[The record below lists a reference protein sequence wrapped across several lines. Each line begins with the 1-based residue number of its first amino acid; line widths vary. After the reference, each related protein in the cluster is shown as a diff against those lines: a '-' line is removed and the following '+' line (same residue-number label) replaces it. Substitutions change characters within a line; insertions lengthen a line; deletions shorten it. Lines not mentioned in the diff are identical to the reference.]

1 MADFDV
7 KEKRFEQDIEEYL
20 LAHGGY
26 QKGNPAAFNREKAL
40 DTGTFLSFIRTSQPK
55 QWERFEKIYGADS
68 ERQLIDRFCREV
80 KLVGLL
86 KVLRQGFTDRGIKF
100 RAVFWKPETSINE
113 TSQAQY
119 AANILHCTRQLHYSL
134 SNENSIDIVLFLNGI
149 PVVSMEL
156 KCQFTGQDTANA
168 IQQYKFD
175 RAGKDAIFEFKN
187 RVLVHFAVDLTNVY
201 MTTRLEGAK
210 TYFLPFNQG
219 SNGAGNVGG
228 KGNAGVNGG
237 PNGDLHVYVS
247 VRPHPLFE
255 RRGNDVWC
263 EMPITFTQ
271 AALGADVEVPTLD
284 ARSATTSTRAPSLGT
299 CSA

>member
-1 MADFDV
+1 MPDFDV
-7 KEKRFEQDIEEYL
+7 KEKRFEQDIEDYL
-20 LAHGGY
+20 TTYGGY

-40 DTGTFLSFIRTSQPK
+40 DIGTFLSFIRTSQPK

-100 RAVFWKPETSINE
+100 RAVFWKPETI
-113 TSQAQY
+113 QY
-119 AANILHCTRQLHYSL
+119 ILHCTRQLHYSL
-134 SNENSIDIVLFLNGI
+134 SNENSIDIVLLLNGI

-201 MTTRLEGAK
+201 MTTRLEGPK

-228 KGNAGVNGG
+228 KGNPINPDGYDTAYLWKNVLCK
-237 PNGDLHVYVS
+237 DRLLEILHKYLHLQQIKDEKTGEVK
-247 VRPHPLFE
+247 FE
-255 RRGNDVWC
+255 RMIFPRYHQLDVV
-263 EMPITFTQ
+263 TK
-271 AALGADVEVPTLD
+271 LLADVK
-284 ARSATTSTRAPSLGT
+284 ANGSG
-299 CSA
+299 

>member
-1 MADFDV
+1 M
-7 KEKRFEQDIEEYL
+7 
-20 LAHGGY
+20 
-26 QKGNPAAFNREKAL
+26 
-40 DTGTFLSFIRTSQPK
+40 
-55 QWERFEKIYGADS
+55 
-68 ERQLIDRFCREV
+68 
-80 KLVGLL
+80 GLL

-134 SNENSIDIVLFLNGI
+134 NNENSIDIVLFLNGI
-149 PVVSMEL
+149 PMVSMEL
-156 KCQFTGQDTANA
+156 KCQFTGQNASNA

-219 SNGAGNVGG
+219 SNGAGTVSYTHL
-228 KGNAGVNGG
+228 
-237 PNGDLHVYVS
+237 DVYK
-247 VRPHPLFE
+247 RQIRMIAIIMDGMQEDFAYD
-255 RRGNDVWC
+255 R
-263 EMPITFTQ
+263 
-271 AALGADVEVPTLD
+271 
-284 ARSATTSTRAPSLGT
+284 
-299 CSA
+299 